1 MEPIIGFDP
10 LRTISIYESRSLII
24 VAGLCHQSHRY
35 HLLEIKRSLGS
46 SDASHEMVSHPVTYS
61 ELEMNSVIATAK
73 CVSIISNAFCIFG
86 FIQLVE
92 SRYIV
97 VITKAQAVA
106 NLHNH
111 DLFTVT
117 ETNLLPMTYKV
128 RNTMD
133 ESRYK
138 SILQNMNL
146 ANNDFYFS
154 YDYDLTK
161 SMQQQ
166 AVSAEIL
173 NIRRSESLETKFVWN
188 HYALKSFTGY
198 DTGERAESVTME
210 NPSSTPATGL
220 ERWMVPVIHGF
231 LRQKIVR
238 LETGDTLKYTLIAR
252 RSRLFAGTRY
262 LRRGVDSDGF
272 TANEVE
278 TEQIITRNV
287 DSNMK
292 VFRSSSLCQIRGSIP
307 LYWYHTNLFVP
318 SPDIKVNE
326 LDYGYDAALLHFNML
341 KHSFG
346 SNITVLNLVRT
357 QNSARE
363 VVVGQAFS
371 DLITSLNEHYGEI
384 VDSDATVEKV
394 KATESQHIADVVKEK
409 NNLAVDAVG
418 ADNKV
423 EYVAFDFHG
432 TPHSTLFSQLDQLCE
447 EIFPRS
453 GFFLMAQRGG
463 AVKGEK
469 EAEKEGEMEGSSRYV
484 PWCVYREEGHHDVEA
499 QGNASRIGAGKGT
512 VAGTGTGTA
521 MQGEEKSLFPLP
533 YSTRGETGDLSNQNQ
548 ISYDDSGMGMGPGF
562 PVGVLQTGVLRT
574 NCVDCLDRTNVSQFC
589 YARHSLYHQLRA
601 LGDSEDS
608 PNVFFAVY

>member
-1 MEPIIGFDP
+1 MDPIIGFDP
-10 LRTISIYESRSLII
+10 LRNISIYESRSLII
-24 VAGLCHQSHRY
+24 IVGLCAQSQRY

-46 SDASHEMVSHPVTYS
+46 SDASHEMVSHPESYT
-61 ELEMNSVIATAK
+61 EQEMNSIIATAK

-92 SRYIV
+92 SCYIV
-97 VITKAQAVA
+97 VVTKAQAVA
-106 NLHNH
+106 NLHEH

-117 ETNLLPMTYKV
+117 ETNLLPITYKV

-161 SMQQQ
+161 SMQRQ
-166 AVSAEIL
+166 AISKENLQKGRFEIV
-173 NIRRSESLETKFVWN
+173 ESKFVWN
-188 HYALKSFTGY
+188 YYALKRFTGY
-198 DTGERAESVTME
+198 DTGERAESTTIE
-210 NPSSTPATGL
+210 KFSSIPAARL
-220 ERWMVPVIHGF
+220 ERWMVPVIHGY
-231 LRQKIVR
+231 LRQKTMR
-238 LETGDTLKYTLIAR
+238 LETGDTVKYTLIAR

-278 TEQIITRNV
+278 TEQIVTRKL
-287 DSNMK
+287 DRDRK
-292 VFRSSSLCQIRGSIP
+292 AYRSSSLCQIRGSIP
-307 LYWYHTNLFVP
+307 LYWHHTNLFVP

-341 KHSFG
+341 KQSFG
-346 SNITVLNLVRT
+346 DRITVLNLVRT

-371 DLITSLNEHYGEI
+371 DLITSLNEFYRRTEDPDSVSEI
-384 VDSDATVEKV
+384 TTTNELH
-394 KATESQHIADVVKEK
+394 TADDIKEQ
-409 NNLAVDAVG
+409 NNLALNTAG
-418 ADNKV
+418 ADSKV

-432 TPHSTLFSQLDQLCE
+432 TPHNTLFSQLDQLCE

-453 GFFLMAQRGG
+453 GFFLLAQRGQ
-463 AVKGEK
+463 
-469 EAEKEGEMEGSSRYV
+469 KEGEREGSSQYV
-484 PWCVYREEGHHDVEA
+484 PWCAYSAGNHDV
-499 QGNASRIGAGKGT
+499 GAKELAADTGRGT
-512 VAGTGTGTA
+512 DRGTA
-521 MQGEEKSLFPLP
+521 IQDEKNTSRPLP
-533 YSTRGETGDLSNQNQ
+533 YSIEEEMGDASNQ
-548 ISYDDSGMGMGPGF
+548 ISYDDLGGGMGSGF

-574 NCVDCLDRTNVSQFC
+574 NCVDCLDRTNVAQFC
-589 YARHSLYHQLRA
+589 YARHSLFHQLRA
-601 LGDSEDS
+601 LGDS
-608 PNVFFAVY
+608 VFFADVLFVVN